1 MFLMISPNMLKTY
14 ELCPRKFFL
23 RYVKNISM
31 PVNDDIFEF
40 GKHIHALA
48 SYYLRGENI
57 DKQHVEHI
65 DQRYAG
71 NRRFT
76 DRGDH
81 HCVGQTD
88 RDGEHLLDNE
98 RQNQLFECSIWK

>member
-1 MFLMISPNMLKTY
+1 MTSAEMISAMTVTTKYSCL
-14 ELCPRKFFL
+14 EASHARSFFL
-23 RYVKNISM
+23 APSSWATTTAP
-31 PVNDDIFEF
+31 PVASAEKDVDDE
-40 GKHIHALA
+40 
-48 SYYLRGENI
+48 
-57 DKQHVEHI
+57 HVEHI

-81 HCVGQTD
+81 HRVGQTD

-98 RQNQLFECSIWK
+98 RQNQLFECGIWK

>member
-1 MFLMISPNMLKTY
+1 MTSAEMISAMTVTTKYSCL
-14 ELCPRKFFL
+14 EASHARSFFSRAEQLRDHDRAAGCQRRKD
-23 RYVKNISM
+23 V
-31 PVNDDIFEF
+31 DDE
-40 GKHIHALA
+40 
-48 SYYLRGENI
+48 Y
-57 DKQHVEHI
+57 VEHI

-81 HCVGQTD
+81 HRVGQTD

-98 RQNQLFECSIWK
+98 RKNQLFECSIGK

>member
-1 MFLMISPNMLKTY
+1 MHG
-14 ELCPRKFFL
+14 RFFS
-23 RYVKNISM
+23 RRATDTTTPAVASTEKDI
-31 PVNDDIFEF
+31 DD
-40 GKHIHALA
+40 
-48 SYYLRGENI
+48 
-57 DKQHVEHI
+57 DKYVEHI

-81 HCVGQTD
+81 HRVGQTD

-98 RQNQLFECSIWK
+98 RQNQLFECGIGK